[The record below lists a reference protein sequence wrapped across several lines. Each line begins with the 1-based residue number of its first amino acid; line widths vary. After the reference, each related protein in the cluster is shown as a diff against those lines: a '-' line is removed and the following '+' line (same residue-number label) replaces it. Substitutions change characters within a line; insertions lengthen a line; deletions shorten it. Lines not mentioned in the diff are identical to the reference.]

1 MSIDFSVDPELV
13 EQLDWVRGF
22 VATEIEPI
30 DLAWP
35 AADAPWDLSLP
46 VYDDVVRPLQLEVR
60 ERGLWAW
67 HLPPELGG
75 QGRGQV
81 ELALLNEIL
90 GRSHW
95 APVVFGTQSPD
106 SGNAEI
112 LARYGTDEQ
121 KERFLDPLLAGSIGS
136 SFAMTEPQGGS
147 DPARF
152 TCRAHMKHDEWVIDG
167 EKWFA
172 ANFAHASFVIVM
184 VVTNPD
190 VSVYTGSSMLLVPKG
205 TPGMELVRPVGLFS
219 EAPGQG
225 SYGYLRFDHCR
236 IPADHCLGEPG
247 HGFEIA
253 QSRLGRGR
261 IHHAMRAVGQC
272 AQALEMM
279 LERAASRTTRGSLLG
294 DKQAVQHAIADSWI
308 QLQQF
313 RLQTLHAAWTVDQS
327 GARAARAEIAGV
339 EAALPTVVADITQRA
354 MHLHGALGVSNE
366 MPFGSMVTAAAILGL
381 LDGPTEVHKSSL
393 ARALLKETEP
403 SATGWPSEHLP
414 ERTAAARE
422 RFADLLEREQA
433 DR

>member
-1 MSIDFSVDPELV
+1 MSIDFSVDPELA
-13 EQLDWVRGF
+13 EQLDWARGF
-22 VATEIEPI
+22 VAAEIEPI

-35 AADAPWDLSLP
+35 SGDAPYDRTLP

-75 QGRGQV
+75 QGRGMV
-81 ELALLNEIL
+81 ELALLNEVL
-90 GRSHW
+90 GRSQW

-112 LARYGTDEQ
+112 LAHYGTDEQ
-121 KERFLDPLLAGSIGS
+121 KERFLAPLLAGSIVS
-136 SFAMTEPQGGS
+136 SYAMTEPQGGS
-147 DPARF
+147 DPTQF
-152 TCRAHMKHDEWVIDG
+152 GCSAHREHDEWIING

-172 ANFAHASFVIVM
+172 ANFTQASFVIVM

-190 VSVYTGSSMLLVPKG
+190 VSVYSGSSMLLVPKG
-205 TPGMELVRPVGLFS
+205 TPGMELVRPVGLFP
-219 EAPGQG
+219 EAAGQG
-225 SYGYLRFDHCR
+225 SYGYLRFTDCR
-236 IPADHCLGEPG
+236 VPSDHCLGEPG
-247 HGFEIA
+247 HAFEIA
-253 QSRLGRGR
+253 QTRLGRGR
-261 IHHAMRAVGQC
+261 IHHAMRTVGQC
-272 AQALEMM
+272 TQALEMM
-279 LERAASRTTRGSLLG
+279 LERAVSRTTRGSLLA

-313 RLQTLHAAWTVDQS
+313 RLQTLHAAWTVEQRD
-327 GARAARAEIAGV
+327 ARDARKEIAGV
-339 EAALPTVVADITQRA
+339 KAAMPTVVADIVRRS

-366 MPFGSMVTAAAILGL
+366 MPFGPMLTAAAVLGL
-381 LDGPTEVHKSSL
+381 IDGPTELHKSSL
-393 ARALLKETEP
+393 ARSLLKETEP

-433 DR
+433 NR